1 MQVHISVSMIFFCQ
15 RHMGKLYFYS
25 AFHSQCAAC
34 QVTVRPFGIYFLILT
49 GRLYITPHIKDLRR
63 LGWAIQYNGNFC
75 NIPRSYICYEHLFSV
90 HNYSGLGLKYSGLS
104 DPTILLVT
112 NQVQITST
120 MSQPYTAKT
129 FLLFIIYRDRATDIW
144 AFTWTTD
151 WTGHVTLRLSV
162 GRDRAHNFLRKL
174 RSFNV
179 CRNKLRVFWQSVMA
193 SAILFEV
200 ICRGSS
206 IRARDSKKLKKM
218 MKAGSVLGTAL
229 ETLEL
234 VVERSMLRKLLN
246 IMGNTTYPPNNNNLY
261 IL

>member
-1 MQVHISVSMIFFCQ
+1 MNTSV
-15 RHMGKLYFYS
+15 
-25 AFHSQCAAC
+25 
-34 QVTVRPFGIYFLILT
+34 VRAKILWSRLKVFGTIGPNNST
-49 GRLYITPHIKDLRR
+49 G
-63 LGWAIQYNGNFC
+63 G
-75 NIPRSYICYEHLFSV
+75 
-90 HNYSGLGLKYSGLS
+90 
-104 DPTILLVT
+104 
-112 NQVQITST
+112 VQFTST

-162 GRDRAHNFLRKL
+162 GRESTLYFLRKL

-179 CRNKLRVFWQSVMA
+179 CRNKLRVFWQSVVA
-193 SAILFEV
+193 SEA

-206 IRARDSKKLKKM
+206 IRARDSKKLNKM

-229 ETLEL
+229 EPLEL
-234 VVERSMLRKLLN
+234 VVERRMLRKLLN

>member
-1 MQVHISVSMIFFCQ
+1 MNTSV
-15 RHMGKLYFYS
+15 
-25 AFHSQCAAC
+25 
-34 QVTVRPFGIYFLILT
+34 VRAKILWSRLKVFGTIGPNNST
-49 GRLYITPHIKDLRR
+49 G
-63 LGWAIQYNGNFC
+63 G
-75 NIPRSYICYEHLFSV
+75 
-90 HNYSGLGLKYSGLS
+90 
-104 DPTILLVT
+104 
-112 NQVQITST
+112 VQFTST

-162 GRDRAHNFLRKL
+162 GRESTLYFLRKL

-206 IRARDSKKLKKM
+206 IRARDSKKLNKM

-229 ETLEL
+229 EPLEL
-234 VVERSMLRKLLN
+234 VVERRMLRKLLN
-246 IMGNTTYPPNNNNLY
+246 TMDNTTYPLNNNNIY